1 MHRTIVISFA
11 TLDGIIEDPDG
22 SDGTTNGGWAF
33 RHGPEHVAG
42 DKFKLGPILDT
53 GILLL
58 GRKTWEIFSHIW
70 PGRTDEFSTAMN
82 QIPKLVATRTVTDV
96 SAWSNSA
103 ILDEDL
109 VSAVERHKDQRD
121 VIVAGSTSLVHAL
134 AEHDLVDEYRILVF
148 PTVLGS
154 GTRLFPEGSPPLHL
168 DLVMAETA
176 GPAVLLRY
184 EQPVR

>member
-22 SDGTTNGGWAF
+22 SGGTANGGWAF

-42 DKFKLGPILDT
+42 DKFKLGPILYT

-70 PGRTDEFSTAMN
+70 PGRADGFSAAMN

-96 SAWSNSA
+96 SAWSNSE
-103 ILDEDL
+103 ILDDDL
-109 VSAVERHKDQRD
+109 FSAVERHKGQRD
-121 VIVAGSTSLVHAL
+121 VIVAASTSLVRAL

-154 GTRLFPEGSPPLHL
+154 GTRLFPEGSPPAQL
-168 DLVMAETA
+168 DLVTAETT

-184 EQPVR
+184 SRPAR